1 MRNEFVEAELK
12 ESIFNCLDVRTKM
25 IMLICFAVIGMVLSG
40 WKALFI
46 MFLLVWSI
54 VIVSKVS
61 LKKIKV
67 LILLNLLTVWGI
79 IWIQAIFYEAYPRT
93 ALLYVLPP
101 MIVEPS
107 TPIIGGLWEGIAIY
121 YEGFIHGMTQSLR
134 MVIPMTFGM
143 LIFWTEDPI
152 RILIGLSKL
161 KLPYTISFMVM
172 TCLRFIP
179 ITFSEVKV
187 TVNSQKLRKYKPFD
201 AKGVIF
207 LYGIYRTVIQTL
219 VPLLSNCIRKSMNM
233 AKSADSRG
241 FRAYDERTQ
250 LRKIE
255 MKAFDKIIIT
265 LLFSL
270 TIGIIACK
278 ILSYCSNAGIYSS
291 NRLLPIYWFTHKYL

>member
-1 MRNEFVEAELK
+1 MRNEFAEVESK
-12 ESIFNCLDVRTKM
+12 ESIFNYLDVRTKM
-25 IMLICFAVIGMVLSG
+25 IMLVCFAVIGMVLSG
-40 WKALFI
+40 WKALFTI
-46 MFLLVWSI
+46 FLFVWII

-61 LKKIKV
+61 LRKVKV
-67 LILLNLLTVWGI
+67 LIILNLLTVWGI

-93 ALLYVLPP
+93 PLLYILPP
-101 MIVEPS
+101 MVVEPS

-121 YEGFIHGMTQSLR
+121 YEGFVHGMTQSLR

-152 RILIGLSKL
+152 RILIGLNKL

-233 AKSADSRG
+233 ARSADSRA

-255 MKAFDKIIIT
+255 MKIFDKIIIT
-265 LLFSL
+265 LFFLL
-270 TIGIIACK
+270 TIGIILCK
-278 ILSYCSNAGIYSS
+278 LLAYCSNARIYYN